1 MIRTVK
7 GDITKI
13 RDVQAIV
20 NAANNSLLGG
30 GGVDGAIH
38 RAAGQE
44 LLAECRTL
52 HGCETGEAKITKAYN
67 LPCDYVIHTVGPI
80 WNGGRNREEELL
92 ANCYFNSMKLAMDN
106 GIRSIAFPSISTGT
120 GTRRGNPAVAEI
132 ALSQVG
138 NVGGEIYWRWYGFN
152 SRVEWCACFV
162 SWCYAQA
169 GATEP
174 KFSGCTSGGMGWFQS
189 HGQWADRNYTDI
201 APGDAIFFDWDG
213 SGDADHVGIVVG
225 VENGTV
231 YTVEGNSSGDMCRYN
246 SYPLGSSVIRG
257 YGLMLWN

>member
-38 RAAGQE
+38 RAAGPE
-44 LLAECRTL
+44 LLVECRTL

-92 ANCYFNSMKLAMDN
+92 ANCYFNSMPYYLYGHFFMNNVNNK
-106 GIRSIAFPSISTGT
+106 IFIYSISILRLKTLY
-120 GTRRGNPAVAEI
+120 ALI
-132 ALSQVG
+132 A
-138 NVGGEIYWRWYGFN
+138 
-152 SRVEWCACFV
+152 
-162 SWCYAQA
+162 
-169 GATEP
+169 
-174 KFSGCTSGGMGWFQS
+174 
-189 HGQWADRNYTDI
+189 
-201 APGDAIFFDWDG
+201 
-213 SGDADHVGIVVG
+213 
-225 VENGTV
+225 
-231 YTVEGNSSGDMCRYN
+231 
-246 SYPLGSSVIRG
+246 
-257 YGLMLWN
+257 